1 MSIEPESA
9 PYPTKKKRSIVA
21 DNGTLLKLHVTL
33 YKCRQ
38 KKKPRKN
45 GAYQYGVSDGARTR
59 DIRRHKPML
68 YQLSYT
74 HHIKRAYLKQLPIDL

>member
-1 MSIEPESA
+1 MTPS
-9 PYPTKKKRSIVA
+9 
-21 DNGTLLKLHVTL
+21 KLNIAQQNI
-33 YKCRQ
+33 KM
-38 KKKPRKN
+38 KKPRKN

-74 HHIKRAYLKQLPIDL
+74 HHIKHANLKQLPINREKQTVISRNCWYAREDSNPRPTA